1 MSEKLAMHS
10 PNQRDSTWHCWN
22 GRGAANSPLPSLPLF
37 PQVSSD
43 AITDFVFVIAVA
55 AAAAVVVVSA

>member
-1 MSEKLAMHS
+1 MILAFTKS
-10 PNQRDSTWHCWN
+10 
-22 GRGAANSPLPSLPLF
+22 RGFDFALLERKGVNSQLHFLPLSLSPF

-55 AAAAVVVVSA
+55 MVAM

>member
-1 MSEKLAMHS
+1 MMPAFTKA
-10 PNQRDSTWHCWN
+10 
-22 GRGAANSPLPSLPLF
+22 RGFDFALLERKGVNSQLHFLPLSSPF

-55 AAAAVVVVSA
+55 MVAM